1 MMLQV
6 FLRVF
11 FCLFKLVSCQIF
23 AKQDQF
29 LQTKKRIA
37 QKTKGLPKLMKGV
50 DCMWNKLL
58 LVVHTHT
65 ASCGTHF

>member
-1 MMLQV
+1 MMILK
-6 FLRVF
+6 FFKVF
-11 FCLFKLVSCQIF
+11 FLLFKLVSCQIF
-23 AKQDQF
+23 TKQDQF